1 MSRVPITV
9 LLLACLAVPLAV
21 RAAQVTEVIQA
32 GRAFSLKQVTLHR
45 GDSIRFVNADHF
57 LHQVSVEGP
66 GMDVVSDEQ
75 EPGTTNTLQFN
86 DAGLFQVMC
95 QIHPKMHLAVTV
107 Q

>member
-1 MSRVPITV
+1 
-9 LLLACLAVPLAV
+9 
-21 RAAQVTEVIQA
+21 
-32 GRAFSLKQVTLHR
+32 
-45 GDSIRFVNADHF
+45 
-57 LHQVSVEGP
+57 
-66 GMDVVSDEQ
+66 MDVVSDEQ